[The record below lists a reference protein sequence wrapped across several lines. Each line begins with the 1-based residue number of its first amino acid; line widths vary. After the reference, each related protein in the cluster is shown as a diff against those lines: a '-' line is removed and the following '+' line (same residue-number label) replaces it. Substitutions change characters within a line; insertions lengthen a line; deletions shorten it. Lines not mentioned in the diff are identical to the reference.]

1 MRFGETVYAVTALG
15 VVKARI
21 VGHTTNIRGMLKEY
35 KLMMHINDN
44 VMQGSLEH
52 WKKAEVFNTERE
64 ADKAY
69 FKHNLANTTDTLFKT
84 EGQKSAERKARE
96 VKMKAILEAQNPSQY
111 TWSKK
116 I

>member
-15 VVKARI
+15 VVKARV
-21 VGHTTNIRGMLKEY
+21 VGHTTNIRSILKEY

-44 VMQGSLEH
+44 VMQGSLER
-52 WKKAEVFNTERE
+52 WKKEEVFATRRE
-64 ADKAY
+64 ADKLY

-84 EGQKSAERKARE
+84 EGQKQAERKARE
-96 VKMKAILEAQNPSQY
+96 VEMQLILEAQNPSQY

-116 I
+116 